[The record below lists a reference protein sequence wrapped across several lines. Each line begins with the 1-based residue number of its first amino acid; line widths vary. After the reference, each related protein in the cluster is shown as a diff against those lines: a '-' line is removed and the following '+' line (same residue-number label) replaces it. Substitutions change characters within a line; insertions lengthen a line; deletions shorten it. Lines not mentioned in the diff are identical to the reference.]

1 MWHKRSTRRRCEPE
15 QVRTARQIAEEAKR
29 VRRRVEAQEPKA
41 KKLNSILRD
50 ALEGNH
56 FGETLGAALAPRR
69 GGSG

>member
-1 MWHKRSTRRRCEPE
+1 MWHKRSTRRSEPE

-29 VRRRVEAQEPKA
+29 LRRRVEAQEPKA

-56 FGETLGAALAPRR
+56 FGETLGAALAPRKE
-69 GGSG
+69 GSG